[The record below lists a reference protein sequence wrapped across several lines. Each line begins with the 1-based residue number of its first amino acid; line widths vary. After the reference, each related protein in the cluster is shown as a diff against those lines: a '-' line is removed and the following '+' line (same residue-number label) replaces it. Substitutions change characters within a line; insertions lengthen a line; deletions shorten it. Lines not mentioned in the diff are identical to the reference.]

1 MTNTCRARKSAS
13 ESVSELSAYG
23 GGGATTRANS
33 LALQNPKVAFYPHT
47 RAPARKTLRKRTQ
60 KRLRTR

>member
-47 RAPARKTLRKRTQ
+47 RAPARKTLRK
-60 KRLRTR
+60 